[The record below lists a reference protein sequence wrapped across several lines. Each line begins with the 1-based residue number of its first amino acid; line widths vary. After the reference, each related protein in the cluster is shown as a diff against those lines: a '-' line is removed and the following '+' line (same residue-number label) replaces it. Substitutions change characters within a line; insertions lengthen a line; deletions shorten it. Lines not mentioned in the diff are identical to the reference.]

1 MLDKNELRAARA
13 RCGYTQK
20 SLAREIG
27 ISPSKLSNKENGRA
41 KFTMSDIG
49 NIAKVLHL
57 TADDIARIFFAE
69 IVALKG
75 KSA

>member
-1 MLDKNELRAARA
+1 
-13 RCGYTQK
+13 
-20 SLAREIG
+20 
-27 ISPSKLSNKENGRA
+27 
-41 KFTMSDIG
+41 MSDIG